1 MVRSSLLS
9 HFLTSAIMAS
19 LATSGLVFLAIV
31 INSSVNLTPR
41 SDSIRLPRISSHSLS
56 ETEPDFIALNKRLN
70 KLIYILRNCI
80 NFANT
85 LRNNFTDAIA
95 SHGNAIQSIS
105 NFHSSLLVSNND

>member
-95 SHGNAIQSIS
+95 SHGNAI
-105 NFHSSLLVSNND
+105 